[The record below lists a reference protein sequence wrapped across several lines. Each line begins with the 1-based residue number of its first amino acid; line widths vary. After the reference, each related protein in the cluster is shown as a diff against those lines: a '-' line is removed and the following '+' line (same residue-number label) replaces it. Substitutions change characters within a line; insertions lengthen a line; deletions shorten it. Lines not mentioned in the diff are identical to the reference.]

1 MNSQPEAL
9 RETHR
14 CEVFQGWAIPP
25 CFYVSDAFQANVQ
38 ANVQQEIWV
47 TCQIQ
52 AVGEAKSLAPLWSL
66 PNPLCCGILES
77 GRQGGTQTHRG
88 VEEQT

>member
-1 MNSQPEAL
+1 MRGVPRL
-9 RETHR
+9 
-14 CEVFQGWAIPP
+14 GYPP
-25 CFYVSDAFQANVQ
+25 LFYVSDAFQANVQ

-47 TCQIQ
+47 MCQIQ
-52 AVGEAKSLAPLWSL
+52 AVGEAKSLASLWSL

-77 GRQGGTQTHRG
+77 GRQGGTQTHTS